1 MAEQDSKHM
10 LFIRHCHSHGWVTL
24 TASRRGT
31 GGLGLQSQ
39 PSDSKQS
46 KGGRGVLAYDWICLL
61 IILINSYEYENFM
74 FGTNSLA
81 HFNIC

>member
-10 LFIRHCHSHGWVTL
+10 LFIRHCPSHGRVTL

-31 GGLGLQSQ
+31 RGLGLQSQ
-39 PSDSKQS
+39 PGALKQPQ
-46 KGGRGVLAYDWICLL
+46 GERGVLAYDWICFL
-61 IILINSYEYENFM
+61 IIMINSYEYENFV

-81 HFNIC
+81 PFYIC